1 VSTTQAY
8 ILVSDA
14 DLSLLEAAFG
24 RDHPLCATARD
35 AIADLDDPAAGKYR
49 AAATAHAR
57 DGELEIDHNAIVS
70 RGEDAG
76 AYVMA
81 WLWVSDE
88 DTYQP

>member
-1 VSTTQAY
+1 MSAKRAH

-14 DLSLLEAAFG
+14 DLFLLEAAFG
-24 RDHPLCATARD
+24 RDHPLCATARN
-35 AIADLDDPAAGKYR
+35 AIADLDDPAAGKYSDT
-49 AAATAHAR
+49 AAAQTR
-57 DGELEIDHNAIVS
+57 DGELETDHNAIVS

-88 DTYQP
+88 DTPR